1 MTTRVVRNE
10 YDINDLV
17 ALLRNRSLPVTVSIA
32 KGEKRSLRQNSTQRL
47 WMREAEEQGDQT
59 AEEYRGM
66 CKLHCGVPLMR
77 NEDPEFRE
85 AYDKVIKPM
94 RYDHKLLAMQEPLDF
109 PVTRLMS
116 VEQKSR
122 YLDAVHKFLGEQGI
136 ALTVP
141 EEA

>member
-1 MTTRVVRNE
+1 MNRTIRTEADRTQ
-10 YDINDLV
+10 LLT
-17 ALLRNRSLPVTVSIA
+17 LLRERKLPFVVSVA
-32 KGEKRSLRQNSTQRL
+32 KGAKRTDEQNRLQRQ

-136 ALTVP
+136 ALTLP
-141 EEA
+141 EDAA